1 MSVWGKLITAFK
13 GHANNAAEAVQDA
26 NLMTILE
33 QEVREAKDAISAA
46 KDEKARMAANR
57 RLKERS
63 VGELMGEIERRT
75 EAARTA
81 KGQGDEALAVEIIES
96 ILKLRDKAE
105 ADQALF
111 DQYKATEERMDST
124 IRQSENKI
132 ETLQRKMESA
142 KANEA
147 LIKAQKAASTN
158 TTASDGKL
166 ASAVDSL
173 SRLEQRQAEQQAIL
187 EAAEEEARLESGAD
201 LEAKIK
207 ALENPGR
214 RDVQAL
220 LEKL

>member
-1 MSVWGKLITAFK
+1 MTVWGKLITAFK
-13 GHANNAAEAVQDA
+13 GHANEAAEAIQDA

-33 QEVREAKDAISAA
+33 QEVREAKQAIAAA

-57 RLKERS
+57 KLKEKS
-63 VGELMGEIERRT
+63 VGEMMGEIERRT
-75 EAARTA
+75 DAARNA
-81 KGQGDEALAVEIIES
+81 KAQGDEPLAVEIIES
-96 ILKLRDKAE
+96 ILKLRDKTE

-111 DQYKATEERMDST
+111 DQYKSTEERMDAS
-124 IRQSENKI
+124 IRQSVNKI
-132 ETLQRKMESA
+132 ETLQRKIESA

-158 TTASDGKL
+158 TTASDGRL

-173 SRLEQRQAEQQAIL
+173 ARLEQRQAEQQAML
-187 EAAEEEARLESGAD
+187 EAADEDARQESGAD

-214 RDVQAL
+214 NDVQAL
-220 LEKL
+220 LAKL

>member
-13 GHANNAAEAVQDA
+13 GHANNAAEAVEDA

-33 QEVREAKDAISAA
+33 QEVREAKQAIATA
-46 KDEKARMAANR
+46 KDEKARMSANR
-57 RLKERS
+57 KLKEKS
-63 VGELMGEIERRT
+63 VNELMAEIERRT

-81 KGQGDEALAVEIIES
+81 KAQGDEPLAVEIIES
-96 ILKLRDKAE
+96 ILKLRDKVE

-111 DQYKATEERMDST
+111 DQYKTTEERMDST

-132 ETLQRKMESA
+132 QTLQRKMESA

-147 LIKAQKAASTN
+147 LIRAQKAASTN

-173 SRLEQRQAEQQAIL
+173 ARLEQRQAEEQAIL
-187 EAAEEEARLESGAD
+187 EAADEEARLTSGAD

-214 RDVQAL
+214 SDVQAL

>member
-1 MSVWGKLITAFK
+1 MTVWGKLITAFK
-13 GHANNAAEAVQDA
+13 GHANDAAEAVQDA

-33 QEVREAKDAISAA
+33 QEVREAKQAIAAA

-57 RLKERS
+57 KLKEKS

-75 EAARTA
+75 DAARNA
-81 KGQGDEALAVEIIES
+81 KAQGDEPLAVEIIES
-96 ILKLRDKAE
+96 ILKLRDKTE

-111 DQYKATEERMDST
+111 DQYKSTEERMDAS
-124 IRQSENKI
+124 IRQSVNKI
-132 ETLQRKMESA
+132 ETLQRKIESA

-158 TTASDGKL
+158 TTASDGRL

-173 SRLEQRQAEQQAIL
+173 ARLEQRQAEQQAML
-187 EAAEEEARLESGAD
+187 EAADEDARQESGAD

-214 RDVQAL
+214 NDVQAL
-220 LEKL
+220 LAKL

>member
-13 GHANNAAEAVQDA
+13 GHASNAAEAVQDA

-33 QEVREAKDAISAA
+33 QEVREARQAIAAA
-46 KDEKARMAANR
+46 KDEKARMSANR
-57 RLKERS
+57 KLKEKS
-63 VGELMGEIERRT
+63 VSELLGEIERRT

-81 KGQGDEALAVEIIES
+81 KSQGDEPLAIEIVES
-96 ILKLRDKAE
+96 ILKLRDKVE

-111 DQYKATEERMDST
+111 DQYKATEERMDSS
-124 IRQSENKI
+124 IRQSESKI

-166 ASAVDSL
+166 AGAVDSL
-173 SRLEQRQAEQQAIL
+173 ARLEQRQAEQQAIL
-187 EAAEEEARLESGAD
+187 EAADEEARLESGAD

-214 RDVQAL
+214 NDVRAL

>member
-13 GHANNAAEAVQDA
+13 GHANKAGEAVQDA

-33 QEVREAKDAISAA
+33 QEVREARKAIAAA
-46 KDEKARMAANR
+46 KDEKARMSANR
-57 RLKERS
+57 KLKEKS
-63 VGELMGEIERRT
+63 IAEVMGEIERRT

-81 KGQGDEALAVEIIES
+81 KQQGDEPLAIEIIKS
-96 ILKLRDKAE
+96 VLKLRDKVE
-105 ADQALF
+105 ADQQLF
-111 DQYKATEERMDST
+111 DQYQATEERMNST

-158 TTASDGKL
+158 TSASDGKL

-173 SRLEQRQAEQQAIL
+173 ARLEQRQAEQQAML
-187 EAAEEEARLESGAD
+187 EAADEEARLESGAD

-214 RDVQAL
+214 NDVAAL

>member
-1 MSVWGKLITAFK
+1 MTVWTKLITAFK
-13 GHANNAAEAVQDA
+13 GHAHNAAEAVQDA
-26 NLMTILE
+26 NLLTILE
-33 QEVREAKDAISAA
+33 QEIRDAKKAIAGA

-57 RLKERS
+57 KLKEKS
-63 VGELMGEIERRT
+63 VAELMSEIERRT
-75 EAARTA
+75 AAASKA
-81 KGQGDEALAVEIIES
+81 KAQGDEPLAIEIVQS
-96 ILKLRDKAE
+96 ILKLRDKVE

-132 ETLQRKMESA
+132 ETLQRKLDSA

-173 SRLEQRQAEQQAIL
+173 ARLEQRQAEQQAML
-187 EAAEEEARLESGAD
+187 EAADEEARLESGAD

-214 RDVQAL
+214 DDVQAL
-220 LEKL
+220 LAKL